1 MDKHFQRPSF
11 LAFRLCEPLRLPG
24 NFIAGTAHEQSD
36 GTICA
41 FADLCVFARNN
52 LLAPQVS
59 RQDATISK
67 DAKKT
72 GDACDCNRSRY
83 RNHPGFC

>member
-1 MDKHFQRPSF
+1 MDKHFQQAFF

-24 NFIAGTAHEQSD
+24 NSSAGTAHEQSD
-36 GTICA
+36 VAICV
-41 FADLCVFARNN
+41 FTDLCVFARNN

-59 RQDATISK
+59 RQDAKIRK

-72 GDACDCNRSRY
+72 GDAFDRNRSRY